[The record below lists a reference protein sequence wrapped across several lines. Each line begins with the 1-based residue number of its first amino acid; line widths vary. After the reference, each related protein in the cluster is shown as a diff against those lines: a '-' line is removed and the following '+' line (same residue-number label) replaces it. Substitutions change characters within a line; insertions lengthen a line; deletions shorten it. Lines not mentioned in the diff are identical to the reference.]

1 MKYLTPQ
8 QRLKCRFDFEFGHL
22 VKSPCRECD
31 FRKTSF
37 PVCSSDCIVLNKIQ
51 TILSKSVSCTKSA

>member
-1 MKYLTPQ
+1 MKYLSPQ
-8 QRLKCRFDFEFGHL
+8 RRFKCRFDFEVGHL

-37 PVCSSDCIVLNKIQ
+37 PVCSHDCIVLNKIQ
-51 TILSKSVSCTKSA
+51 SILSESVSCTKRS

>member
-1 MKYLTPQ
+1 MKYIAASN
-8 QRLKCRFDFEFGHL
+8 RFKCRFDFEIGHL

-37 PVCSSDCIVLNKIQ
+37 PLCSRDCIVLHKIQ
-51 TILSKSVSCTKSA
+51 AVLSESVSCTKTS

>member
-1 MKYLTPQ
+1 MKVLSPQ
-8 QRLKCRFDFEFGHL
+8 RRFKCRFDFEIGHL

-37 PVCSSDCIVLNKIQ
+37 PVCSHDCIVLHKIQ
-51 TILSKSVSCTKSA
+51 SILSESVTCTKNT